1 MREVI
6 KKDRVWN
13 AAANRQALDSGRGTR
28 EPPPACQAQPR
39 VRLFHLHE
47 GAQALEV
54 TCRCGE
60 VSLVEIELERETAS

>member
-6 KKDRVWN
+6 KKDRVWV
-13 AAANRQALDSGRGTR
+13 AATNGR
-28 EPPPACQAQPR
+28 EPAPAGRAQPQ

-47 GAQALEV
+47 RAQALEV